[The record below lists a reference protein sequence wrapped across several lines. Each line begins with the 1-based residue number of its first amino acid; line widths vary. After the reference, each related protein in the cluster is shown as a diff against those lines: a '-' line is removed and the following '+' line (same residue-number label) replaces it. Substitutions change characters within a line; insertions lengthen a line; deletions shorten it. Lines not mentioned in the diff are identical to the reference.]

1 MRNFFAIVA
10 VLASSNIA
18 SAQVS
23 VDNCGEMLEFDQT
36 PERLVVHDMN
46 MTEMAFALGL
56 QDKIVGLTGIT
67 GWYKTSPTFDTDR
80 GDIPEL
86 APKYPTVENLV
97 AASPD
102 LFFAGWYYGMKP
114 GGDVTPDTLAPFG
127 IKTMVLTESCIHL
140 NKDRP
145 EASMDLLF
153 DDVVRL
159 GTVMD
164 VKDKAEAPNGRGLGR
179 PACSD

>member
-1 MRNFFAIVA
+1 
-10 VLASSNIA
+10 
-18 SAQVS
+18 
-23 VDNCGEMLEFDQT
+23 
-36 PERLVVHDMN
+36 
-46 MTEMAFALGL
+46 
-56 QDKIVGLTGIT
+56 
-67 GWYKTSPTFDTDR
+67 
-80 GDIPEL
+80 
-86 APKYPTVENLV
+86 
-97 AASPD
+97 
-102 LFFAGWYYGMKP
+102 MKP